1 MTHFRSQL
9 AHLCVAASIVG
20 DGAVSIRGQR
30 DSQSGEHADSG
41 NANAIKAAR
50 DALGSE
56 GQLEAV
62 GAEVAQYDGYGDGDD
77 RDAGGDHSRTD
88 TFDDN
93 GSRARLA
100 SRCYL
105 LGRLEAQRGVIL
117 RGLADDD
124 AGQQTAD
131 DGERNAYPVFYL
143 E

>member
-1 MTHFRSQL
+1 MMATEMVTIGMQ
-9 AHLCVAASIVG
+9 VEIIPVP
-20 DGAVSIRGQR
+20 IP
-30 DSQSGEHADSG
+30 
-41 NANAIKAAR
+41 
-50 DALGSE
+50 
-56 GQLEAV
+56 
-62 GAEVAQYDGYGDGDD
+62 Y
-77 RDAGGDHSRTD
+77 
-88 TFDDN
+88 DDN

-131 DGERNAYPVFYL
+131 DGERNAHPVFYL